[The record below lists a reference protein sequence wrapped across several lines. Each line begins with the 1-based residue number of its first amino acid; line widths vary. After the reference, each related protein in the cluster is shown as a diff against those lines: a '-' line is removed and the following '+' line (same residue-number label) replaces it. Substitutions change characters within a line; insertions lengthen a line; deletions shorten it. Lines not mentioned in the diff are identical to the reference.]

1 MKKDKLRI
9 GQIYYYLDTPDMA
22 LDNIAEWDV
31 YVPEIR
37 EFVYVKHLSM
47 GRREDRDRWFA
58 VKDSKER
65 LILRDEDLEKKNSSR
80 REATQNSSR

>member
-1 MKKDKLRI
+1 MYNSKIISTFVGRIFIIKYMKKDKLRI
-9 GQIYYYLDTPDMA
+9 GQIYYYRDTPDMA

-47 GRREDRDRWFA
+47 GRREDYD
-58 VKDSKER
+58 
-65 LILRDEDLEKKNSSR
+65 
-80 REATQNSSR
+80 Q

>member
-1 MKKDKLRI
+1 MYNSKIISTFVGRIFTIKYMKKEKLII

-47 GRREDRDRWFA
+47 GRREDYDW
-58 VKDSKER
+58 
-65 LILRDEDLEKKNSSR
+65 
-80 REATQNSSR
+80 